1 MSSNGKSQNM
11 EVSVHYGAGG
21 SDKEDSEGQVDMGE
35 ITPPGK
41 DSKGGMPSLFERA
54 SGSWWN
60 PKFDSDAL
68 ENEQWKSYFPQTRRR
83 FQYSL
88 CYIIVACVAWCIFF
102 GTSKVHHWLQLLA
115 GTLVILAIV
124 AVVLWFTFTKFYEQ
138 FYLHTSILVSATLC
152 IGILLHFVLSKMEL
166 TTVAMFTASIEF
178 ILMMYTVIPMPLF
191 VAVGI
196 GVVHSIIYEVLITI
210 QHPEAQEVT
219 FIIGKVLLH
228 LCIHLI
234 GIHIFIMLQVRR
246 RSTFWKIGQSV
257 MARRELHKEKQ
268 VQEQMIHSL
277 MPKKV
282 ADEVM
287 ATRED
292 KTEEEVDPGQG
303 KRNSKTKKEKGVIV
317 FRPFNMNSMDNVSIL
332 FADIVG
338 FTKMSSNKTAEH
350 LVGLLNDLFGRFD
363 KLCQENGCEKIS
375 TLGDCYYCV
384 SGCPQ
389 ERADHA
395 KCCVE
400 MGMGMITAIQQFDED
415 NNESVG
421 MRVGVHTGKVLCG
434 IVGTRRFKFD
444 VWSND
449 VTLANTMESSG
460 LPGKVHISESSLRFL
475 DDEYEVEPG
484 EDIADNRTHKV
495 LVEDYN
501 VQTGLYQVK
510 HREDEKVIKTYF
522 IVGRNEN
529 CTKGPSKVN
538 TSAASPSLT
547 PDNVA
552 ITVEGET
559 TSGQAGDADNAAT
572 ELLAS
577 EKASKSPGDIETN
590 RADGKGTD
598 VNGVTAAPYLGRHHS
613 ETSLDGTDVNSPI
626 NDTLMHHNLDDSA
639 QNDLYILKCMKEDV
653 KNKEFFYK
661 PPISKLTLSFQS
673 PTLEE
678 DYRDHYIQD
687 NQRENTLSS
696 PRYHA
701 LVEIVISFIV
711 FTVISICAFIM
722 FDRELPWILV
732 FLVSLVLEILVLIH
746 AVTDVKCRKNKMD
759 SCKNFVDFISRWYFR
774 NFLGAIVASIP
785 VIAVYSNISCGI
797 LTQSIW
803 QDRFFSYSIM
813 VALLH
818 YCNFTMLSSWMKS
831 ILAALAGVVL
841 IVLLSVNICTFT
853 SIAKDVPVVWNAT
866 NISTNYDVQT
876 VMSNV
881 TRFDYLFSG
890 SHQLQYEI
898 ILDMVLLLFLV
909 WFLNREFEINYRLS
923 FNGDAQASANK
934 QQMQRTM
941 DQADWLLH
949 NIIPEHVSK
958 QINKMGVTKYS
969 KNHKHVGVIFATLVN
984 FNEFYDEAY
993 QGGKEYLRVLNEL
1006 VSDYEDLLDEYRFKD
1021 VEKIK
1026 TITSTFMAAS
1036 GLNESNRAKNKHP
1049 YAHLFELMDFSV
1061 EMQGVV
1067 QRFNESIFNFAFELN
1082 IGYNF
1087 GEVTAGVIGTTKLLY
1102 DIWGDT
1108 VNIASRMYSTGV
1120 KDRIQV
1126 PEATANLLG
1135 EMYDFEYRGTI
1146 PVKGKGDMKTY
1157 LLVGKKPG
1165 AEWN

>member
-21 SDKEDSEGQVDMGE
+21 SDKEDSEGQVEMGE
-35 ITPPGK
+35 ITATGENT
-41 DSKGGMPSLFERA
+41 KGGMPSLFERA

-60 PKFDSDAL
+60 PKFDSEAL
-68 ENEQWKSYFPQTRRR
+68 EAQQWESYFPQTRRR
-83 FQYSL
+83 FQYAL
-88 CYIIVACVAWCIFF
+88 CYIIVASIAWCVFF
-102 GTSKVHHWLQLLA
+102 GTAKVQQWLYFLA
-115 GTLVILAIV
+115 GTLVILALV
-124 AVVLWFTFTKFYEQ
+124 ALVLWFTFTKFYER
-138 FYLHTSILVSATLC
+138 FYFQTSILVSLTLC
-152 IGILLHFVLSKMEL
+152 IGVLLHFGLETEL
-166 TTVAMFTASIEF
+166 TTVAMFTASIEV

-191 VAVGI
+191 VSVGI
-196 GVVHSIIYEVLITI
+196 GVVHSIIYEVLITL
-210 QHPEAQEVT
+210 QHPETQKIT
-219 FIIGKVLLH
+219 FIIGKIILH

-292 KTEEEVDPGQG
+292 KTDDEVDPGQG

-389 ERADHA
+389 GREDHA
-395 KCCVE
+395 KCCIE
-400 MGMGMITAIQQFDED
+400 MGIGMIAAIQQFDED

-475 DDEYEVEPG
+475 DDEYEVEQG

-495 LVEDYN
+495 LIEDYN
-501 VQTGLYQVK
+501 VETGLYQVK

-522 IVGRNEN
+522 IMGRNDN
-529 CTKGPSKVN
+529 CTKGPAWSV
-538 TSAASPSLT
+538 ASPSAA
-547 PDNVA
+547 PENVA

-559 TSGQAGDADNAAT
+559 TSGQTGEAATAAT

-577 EKASKSPGDIETN
+577 DKASKSPDDVEAKHTE
-590 RADGKGTD
+590 AKGTD
-598 VNGVTAAPYLGRHHS
+598 VNGVTAVLGRRHS
-613 ETSLDGTDVNSPI
+613 ETSLDVTDATSPI
-626 NDTLMHHNLDDSA
+626 NETLMHHNHDESA
-639 QNDLYILKCMKEDV
+639 KNDLHLLKCLKEDV

-661 PPISKLTLSFQS
+661 PPISKITLSFQNS
-673 PTLEE
+673 TLETE
-678 DYRDHYIQD
+678 YRDHFIQE
-687 NQRENTLSS
+687 NRSENTLSS

-701 LVEIVISFIV
+701 LVEIIISFII
-711 FTVISICAFIM
+711 FTLISICAFIM
-722 FDRELPWILV
+722 FDCELPWILL
-732 FLVSLVLEILVLIH
+732 FLVALILEILVLIH
-746 AVTDVKCRKNKMD
+746 AVTDVKCRKQKMEL
-759 SCKNFVDFISRWYFR
+759 CEKCITFISGWYFR
-774 NFLGAIVASIP
+774 NILGAIIASLP
-785 VIAVYSNISCGI
+785 VIAVYSNFSCGV
-797 LTQSIW
+797 LTQALW
-803 QDRFFSYSIM
+803 QDRFFTYSIM

-818 YCNFTMLSSWMKS
+818 YCNFTMLSSWLKS

-841 IVLLSVNICTFT
+841 IVLLSVNICTFSSDMGVV
-853 SIAKDVPVVWNAT
+853 SIMGNVTT
-866 NISTNYDVQT
+866 NLTNYDVKNISQNT
-876 VMSNV
+876 
-881 TRFDYLFSG
+881 TQLDYLFSG
-890 SHQLQYEI
+890 SHHLQYEI

-923 FNGDAQASANK
+923 FNGDAQAKANK

-969 KNHKHVGVIFATLVN
+969 KNHKDVGVIFATLVN

-1036 GLNESNRAKNKHP
+1036 GLNESSRAKNKHP
-1049 YAHLFELMDFSV
+1049 HAHLFELMDFCV

-1067 QRFNESIFNFAFELN
+1067 QRFNESIFNFSFELN
-1082 IGYNF
+1082 IGYNY

-1108 VNIASRMYSTGV
+1108 VNISSRMYSTGV

-1135 EMYDFEYRGTI
+1135 EVYDFEYRGTI

-1165 AEWN
+1165 AEWT